1 MKFEHYLTGQEI
13 NYEIPKGYEKTKIS
27 CPIDGT
33 SLLYF
38 DVSQV
43 REGYYCPNCE
53 SILRDVSSEGLA
65 NFKDKFLK
73 EKEKR
78 LIEIESEKSEL
89 LIILD
94 KYGKK

>member
-13 NYEIPKGYEKTKIS
+13 NYSIPEGYEKTKIN

-43 REGYYCPNCE
+43 RDGYYCPNCD
-53 SILRDVSSEGLA
+53 SILEDVSSDGLSE
-65 NFKDKFLK
+65 FKEKFLK
-73 EKEKR
+73 EKEDR

-94 KYGKK
+94 KYGKR